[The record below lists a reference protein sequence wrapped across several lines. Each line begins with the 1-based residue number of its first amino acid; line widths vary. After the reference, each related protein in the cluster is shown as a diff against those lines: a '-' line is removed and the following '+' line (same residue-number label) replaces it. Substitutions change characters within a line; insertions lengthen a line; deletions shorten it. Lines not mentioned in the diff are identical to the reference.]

1 MDFGTGDPSDD
12 VFLRSVPRSVYQRTD
27 RQNGWLDGL
36 KRWAFIGLSND
47 EALLLPLSTP
57 TRPIESFCAYKDQFE
72 RLLLWAQC
80 RSNGHNYI
88 SRKAIACVVAWHGRK
103 RCTLGSTPDWM
114 RCEDNCNIWPN
125 YCCSSLRL
133 CIRFEIW
140 VSPLR
145 LLVVLWLLTFS
156 ADLIRSLQLLVGW
169 VVGWCCDIYSDS
181 VWRSAPRHV
190 SLRRMKSDCYG

>member
-12 VFLRSVPRSVYQRTD
+12 VFLRSLGPYTNGPTGRMT
-27 RQNGWLDGL
+27 GWLDGL
-36 KRWAFIGLSND
+36 KRGAFIGLSND
-47 EALLLPLSTP
+47 EAHLLPLPPPPP
-57 TRPIESFCAYKDQFE
+57 TRPIQSCCAYKDQFE
-72 RLLLWAQC
+72 RILWAQC

-88 SRKAIACVVAWHGRK
+88 SRKTIACVVAWQGRK

-125 YCCSSLRL
+125 YCCSSPRL

-145 LLVVLWLLTFS
+145 LLVVLLLLTFS
-156 ADLIRSLQLLVGW
+156 ADLIRSLQLLGGW
-169 VVGWCCDIYSDS
+169 V
-181 VWRSAPRHV
+181 
-190 SLRRMKSDCYG
+190 L